1 MRWYKPMFYPGGPV
15 IKFLSVSNIWCINDP
30 FCVDYSICS
39 CGQSFHPNSEKSIT
53 HSHCILQLHGNQDVC
68 TYKFYCQLW
77 PSLIASYSI
86 ANNCNIIIKAHL
98 LTKVLLHHTHLH
110 IISCPELQILALIL
124 LLIYIVHYY
133 LHNSFLCLLT
143 CLPVFPLLTMGE
155 AGHKSS
161 LREGDSALKCPPNT
175 ASSMISS
182 SETTW
187 WSSAFSVQML
197 FTTWWR

>member
-1 MRWYKPMFYPGGPV
+1 MTHFVLFIPFVHVDKAFMLTVRGQLHTLTAFYSCMV
-15 IKFLSVSNIWCINDP
+15 IKMFVH
-30 FCVDYSICS
+30 V
-39 CGQSFHPNSEKSIT
+39 
-53 HSHCILQLHGNQDVC
+53 
-68 TYKFYCQLW
+68 YKFYCQLW
-77 PSLIASYSI
+77 LSLIASYSI
-86 ANNCNIIIKAHL
+86 ANNCNIIIKAQL

-110 IISCPELQILALIL
+110 IISMPELQILTLISR
-124 LLIYIVHYY
+124 LIYIVHYY
-133 LHNSFLCLLT
+133 LHNFFLCLLT
-143 CLPVFPLLTMGE
+143 CLPVFPVLTMGE

-161 LREGDSALKCPPNT
+161 LREGDSALKCPPNM